1 MSESLSAKSRLN
13 PPNVISAQLF
23 YSKYSANFFPR
34 PAFHVKVPLTVS
46 ALPLSHTKAVIYKP
60 YINTVY
66 VHRRNNTTNIC
77 TIQLS
82 DDTKKP
88 VRRNAPDRFFPGSGK
103 YCQLSVIIPLG
114 FEIRLRM
121 QACRTCLRSFLTL
134 EHITAVAALPFDFL
148 LAFEIR
154 TVFHALQQL

>member
-1 MSESLSAKSRLN
+1 MYESLSAKSRLN

-46 ALPLSHTKAVIYKP
+46 ALPLSHTKAVIYKHRVRSSEKQH
-60 YINTVY
+60 YQYLHDTVI
-66 VHRRNNTTNIC
+66 RRH
-77 TIQLS
+77 
-82 DDTKKP
+82 KKTGPAQCAGP
-88 VRRNAPDRFFPGSGK
+88 VFPRERQIP
-103 YCQLSVIIPLG
+103 QLSVIIPLG

-121 QACRTCLRSFLTL
+121 QACRTCLRSFLTF

-154 TVFHALQQL
+154 TVFHTLQQL

>member
-46 ALPLSHTKAVIYKP
+46 ALPLSHTKAVIYK
-60 YINTVY
+60 
-66 VHRRNNTTNIC
+66 HRVRSSEKQHYQYLHE
-77 TIQLS
+77 IQLS

-88 VRRNAPDRFFPGSGK
+88 VRRNATDRFFPGSGK

-148 LAFEIR
+148 LALEIR
-154 TVFHALQQL
+154 TVFHTLQQL